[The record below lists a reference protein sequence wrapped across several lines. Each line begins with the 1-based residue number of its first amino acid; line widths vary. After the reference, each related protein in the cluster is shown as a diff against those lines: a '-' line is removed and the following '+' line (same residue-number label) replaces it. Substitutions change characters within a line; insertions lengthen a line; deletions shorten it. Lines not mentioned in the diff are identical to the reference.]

1 MEIVMSLTSV
11 LLALWFIWYELCF
24 FKVPHGKALKLQFV
38 KKNCNSLTAFEVT
51 TDKTLNRS
59 IQVQLTSDKCLVYQ
73 RKPQKQGF
81 HQYFTTASG
90 KL

>member
-1 MEIVMSLTSV
+1 MGEK
-11 LLALWFIWYELCF
+11 Y
-24 FKVPHGKALKLQFV
+24 
-38 KKNCNSLTAFEVT
+38 CNSLTPFEVS
-51 TDKTLNRS
+51 TDIALNRS

>member
-1 MEIVMSLTSV
+1 ME
-11 LLALWFIWYELCF
+11 E
-24 FKVPHGKALKLQFV
+24 GKKEKWE
-38 KKNCNSLTAFEVT
+38 KKYCNSLTSFEVT
-51 TDKTLNRS
+51 TDIALNRS